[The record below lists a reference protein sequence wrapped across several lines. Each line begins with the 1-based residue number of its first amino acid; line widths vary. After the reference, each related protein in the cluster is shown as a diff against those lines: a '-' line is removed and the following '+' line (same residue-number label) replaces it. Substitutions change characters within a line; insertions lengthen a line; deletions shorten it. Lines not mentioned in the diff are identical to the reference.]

1 MSKLDEVISKINK
14 EYGFNM
20 IGGVEAKTKQ
30 YKKFTPTTPA
40 LSYIFHGDMPR
51 TIYILVGEF
60 SSGKSSLSYMMC
72 GAVQK
77 QLKKEW
83 QDEVDELEQLS
94 KPTKEQQLRL
104 SYLKERGHQRVA
116 YLDIEFTSNEE
127 WMSKNGVDVDDLIF
141 IAPENQT
148 AEQLFQICL
157 DLIESDGVGYIVI
170 DSVPALTSKLA
181 QEKTMEDKTY
191 GGISQP
197 MSVFCSKLLPL
208 CNKHSCGFTF
218 IAQPRDD
225 MAGFN
230 RVIYNGGKMMKH
242 TASVIM
248 YLKRGTLLDSNFNDL
263 KSHPDEASGNM
274 VEVEILKNKATKPDR
289 RMCKFT
295 IDYSTGIEGLPDTIT
310 MAIGFGIITRTGA
323 WYNFKDYKWQGK
335 ANVVKELRENK
346 ELYNE
351 IYNLVM
357 EECRK

>member
-30 YKKFTPTTPA
+30 YRTFTPTTPA

-72 GAVQK
+72 GAIQK
-77 QLKKEW
+77 KLKQEW
-83 QDEVDELEQLS
+83 QDEIDELEQLS
-94 KPTKEQQLRL
+94 KPSKEQQLRL

-127 WMSKNGVDVDDLIF
+127 WMSKNGVDIDDLIF

-157 DLIESDGVGYIVI
+157 DLIASDGIGYIVI

-218 IAQPRDD
+218 IVQPRDD

-295 IDYSTGIEGLPDTIT
+295 IDYSTGIDGINDTIT
-310 MAIGFGIITRTGA
+310 MAIGFGIIIRTGA
-323 WYNFKDYKWQGK
+323 WYSFKDYKWQGK
-335 ANVVKELRENK
+335 ANVVKELREDK
-346 ELYNE
+346 ELCNE
-351 IYNLVM
+351 IYELVM

>member
-1 MSKLDEVISKINK
+1 MSKLTETINRINK

-83 QDEVDELEQLS
+83 QDEVDELEQLT
-94 KPTKEQQLRL
+94 KPSKEQQLRL

-127 WMSKNGVDVDDLIF
+127 WMNKNGVDVDDLIF

-274 VEVEILKNKATKPDR
+274 VEILKNKATKPDR

-295 IDYSTGIEGLPDTIT
+295 IDYSTGIDGINDTII
-310 MAIGFGIITRTGA
+310 MAIGFGIIIRTGA

-335 ANVVKELRENK
+335 ANVVKELQENK

-351 IYNLVM
+351 IYELVM

>member
-1 MSKLDEVISKINK
+1 MSKLDEVISKVNK

-30 YKKFTPTTPA
+30 YRKFTPTTPA

-83 QDEVDELEQLS
+83 QDEVDELEQLT
-94 KPTKEQQLRL
+94 KPSKEQQLRL

-157 DLIESDGVGYIVI
+157 DLIASDGIGYIVL

-225 MAGFN
+225 MAGYN

-248 YLKRGTLLDSNFNDL
+248 YLKRGVLLDNNYNEL
-263 KSHPDEASGNM
+263 KAHPEEASGNI
-274 VEVEILKNKATKPDR
+274 VEIEVLKNKATKPDR
-289 RMCKFT
+289 RMCKLT
-295 IDYSTGIEGLPDTIT
+295 IDYSNGIDGINDTLI
-310 MAIGFGIITRTGA
+310 MAAGFGIIDKAGS
-323 WYNFKDYKWQGK
+323 WFQYGENKWQGK
-335 ANVVKELRENK
+335 TKLVEYLRENPDVFNNIK
-346 ELYNE
+346 QK
-351 IYNLVM
+351 VM
-357 EECRK
+357 EMVK